1 MNGVDAVSK
10 VKAEAAKPA
19 WTVQDTIPTGG

>member
-10 VKAEAAKPA
+10 VKAEAAKPS